1 MGNNMTPSGN
11 SSFPSMGEF
20 EIGTFV
26 APTQST
32 GNSGDAGSSI
42 FKASTFNAEGNGSQY
57 GGGGRNVFGQS
68 QSGRPIAGPGIRETG
83 IIEKLLVRNIDTP
96 ISRNFYRLLIGADK
110 MYCLFLYL
118 LSIFP
123 LYSIHMDLFNAA
135 IAKLVY
141 SSTFRNLME
150 QLSI

>member
-96 ISRNFYRLLIGADK
+96 RSRNSHLL
-110 MYCLFLYL
+110 YWPLLF
-118 LSIFP
+118 IFDIYFQP
-123 LYSIHMDLFNAA
+123 FLLYSIHMDLFNAA
-135 IAKLVY
+135 IVKLVY

-150 QLSI
+150 QSSI

>member
-96 ISRNFYRLLIGADK
+96 RSRNSHPFSIDYT
-110 MYCLFLYL
+110 YCLFLI
-118 LSIFP
+118 SIFNPFSYKAFIWIYSMLRSSSSFILP
-123 LYSIHMDLFNAA
+123 LFA
-135 IAKLVY
+135 I
-141 SSTFRNLME
+141 
-150 QLSI
+150 